1 MGIVWTLVKK
11 ELRLVLRDPVALIL
25 LFVLPLLFILV
36 FGLFVGESFG
46 QKPDKRLRISLVDR
60 DHGSGLKQGEP
71 WSRVVRRD
79 LAETANIR
87 IEIIDSPEEAER
99 LIREHKRAAIL
110 VFQSDFS
117 ERINDCSF
125 LADGLNP
132 FHRDGVYLDKV
143 DVQLWKDEKQ
153 PATAAV
159 IEQVVQVSLLRV
171 ILPWMIGRAFER
183 LSDPEFIQLLGD
195 KVNLPV
201 PEKFQTLMLFTRPG
215 KDKQRIKLGELLEMA
230 SSGKKENAEMYKK
243 KVGDGVQAALA
254 EQFKKF
260 DLRGKTWASLTK
272 SSEEDREGAEV
283 GQYENHEGNGLLR
296 YGGEHYK
303 YLVPMFVVM
312 FVFFLV
318 LIVGWVFVAE
328 RRQGTLRRLRTAPI
342 TRGHILMG
350 KMLPC
355 FALSVGQTLFLLLAS
370 RWLFGV
376 RWGPENWPLTEQLT
390 WLLSVV
396 LSTSLAAMGLALLI
410 AAVARSELQVAI
422 YGGLLVMVLA
432 VVGGCVLPREMMPE
446 TTQFIALLTPQGWAS
461 MPTANCSAAHKI
473 TSPTRRSL
481 GAHAACWLRWARSV
495 SVSPAGCCAWIEQP
509 ELPRRHSSQSLL
521 AKLWHGIRYYPYQH
535 QSLDAARR
543 SLSVNASAG
552 TGFLNQGFGGR
563 T

>member
-1 MGIVWTLVKK
+1 MSIVWTLVRK

-25 LFVLPLLFILV
+25 LFVLPLVFILV
-36 FGLFVGESFG
+36 FGLFVGEGFG

-60 DHGSGLKQGEP
+60 DGGSGLNQGEP

-87 IEIIDSPEEAER
+87 IEIIDRAEEAER
-99 LIREHKRAAIL
+99 LIREHKRAAVL
-110 VFQSDFS
+110 VFGAEFTARMNQ
-117 ERINDCSF
+117 CSF
-125 LADGLNP
+125 LAGGLNP
-132 FHRDGVYLDKV
+132 FHRDGVYLDKI

-183 LSDPEFIQLLGD
+183 LSDPQFIQLLGD

-201 PEKFQTLMLFTRPG
+201 PKQFRFVLLGKEK
-215 KDKQRIKLGELLEMA
+215 IKLGELLKMA
-230 SSGKKENAEMYKK
+230 SGSDPDMAQMYKM

-254 EQFKKF
+254 EQFKKYN
-260 DLRGKTWASLTK
+260 LRGKTWASLTK
-272 SSEEDREGAEV
+272 SSEDARAGAEVSQYEDREGS
-283 GQYENHEGNGLLR
+283 GLLR

-318 LIVGWVFVAE
+318 LIAGWVFVAE
-328 RRQGTLRRLRTAPI
+328 RRQGTLRRLQAAPL

-350 KMLPC
+350 KMVPC
-355 FALSVGQTLFLLLAS
+355 FALSVGQTLFLLIAS

-376 RWGPENWPLTEQLT
+376 RWGPDNWPLAQQLA
-390 WLLSVV
+390 WLLPVV
-396 LSTSLAAMGLALLI
+396 LSTSLAAMGLALLL

-422 YGGLLVMVLA
+422 CGGVLVMVLA

-446 TTQFIALLTPQGWAS
+446 TTQFVTRLTPQGWSLEAYRELLGGSQDYQPNAAIVLRSCGVLAALGTVGLALAS
-461 MPTANCSAAHKI
+461 
-473 TSPTRRSL
+473 
-481 GAHAACWLRWARSV
+481 WLLRL
-495 SVSPAGCCAWIEQP
+495 E
-509 ELPRRHSSQSLL
+509 
-521 AKLWHGIRYYPYQH
+521 
-535 QSLDAARR
+535 
-543 SLSVNASAG
+543 
-552 TGFLNQGFGGR
+552 
-563 T
+563 

>member
-11 ELRLVLRDPVALIL
+11 ELRLLLRDPVALIL

-36 FGLFVGESFG
+36 FGLFVGDSFG
-46 QKPDKRLRISLVDR
+46 QKPDKRLRISLVDLDR
-60 DHGSGLKQGEP
+60 GSGLNEGEP
-71 WSRVVRRD
+71 WSQVVRRD

-87 IEIIDSPEEAER
+87 IEVIDSPEEAER

-110 VFQSDFS
+110 VFQPRFS
-117 ERINDCSF
+117 ERINVCSF

-183 LSDPEFIQLLGD
+183 LSDPAFIQILGD

-201 PEKFQTLMLFTRPG
+201 PKQFQFLMRKEKVQ
-215 KDKQRIKLGELLEMA
+215 LGELLKMA
-230 SSGKKENAEMYKK
+230 ASGSTETAEMYKK
-243 KVGDGVQAALA
+243 KVGDGVKAALS
-254 EQFKKF
+254 EQFKNYN
-260 DLRGKTWASLTK
+260 LRGKTWASLTK
-272 SSEEDREGAEV
+272 SAEDEREGAEV
-283 GQYENHEGNGLLR
+283 SQYENREGSGLLR

-328 RRQGTLRRLRTAPI
+328 RRQGTLRRLQTAPLS
-342 TRGHILMG
+342 RGHILMG
-350 KMLPC
+350 KMVPC
-355 FALSVGQTLFLLLAS
+355 FALSVGQTIFLLLAS
-370 RWLFGV
+370 RWLFGIS
-376 RWGPENWPLTEQLT
+376 WGPDNWPVSEQLS

-422 YGGLLVMVLA
+422 FGGLLVLVLA

-446 TTQFIALLTPQGWAS
+446 TTQFITLLTPQGWALDAYRELLGGS
-461 MPTANCSAAHKI
+461 PEYQPNTAIIGRSCGVLAA
-473 TSPTRRSL
+473 L
-481 GAHAACWLRWARSV
+481 GALSLALASWLLR
-495 SVSPAGCCAWIEQP
+495 
-509 ELPRRHSSQSLL
+509 
-521 AKLWHGIRYYPYQH
+521 
-535 QSLDAARR
+535 LD
-543 SLSVNASAG
+543 
-552 TGFLNQGFGGR
+552 
-563 T
+563 

>member
-11 ELRLVLRDPVALIL
+11 ELRLLLRDPVALIL

-46 QKPDKRLRISLVDR
+46 QKPDKRLRISLVDL
-60 DHGSGLKQGEP
+60 DHDSGLNTDEP
-71 WSRVVRRD
+71 WSHVVRRD

-110 VFQSDFS
+110 VFQPRFS
-117 ERINDCSF
+117 ERINVCSF

-183 LSDPEFIQLLGD
+183 LSDPAFIQILGD

-201 PEKFQTLMLFTRPG
+201 PKQFQFLMRKEKVQ
-215 KDKQRIKLGELLEMA
+215 LGELLKMA
-230 SSGKKENAEMYKK
+230 SSGNAETAEMYKK

-254 EQFKKF
+254 EQFKNYN
-260 DLRGKTWASLTK
+260 LRGKTWASLTK
-272 SSEEDREGAEV
+272 SVEELREGAEV
-283 GQYENHEGNGLLR
+283 SQYENREGSGLLR

-328 RRQGTLRRLRTAPI
+328 RRQGTLRRLQTAPL

-350 KMLPC
+350 KMVPC
-355 FALSVGQTLFLLLAS
+355 FAMSVGQTLFLLIAS
-370 RWLFGV
+370 RWLFGI
-376 RWGPENWPLTEQLT
+376 RWGPDNWPLSEQLS
-390 WLLSVV
+390 WLLPVV

-422 YGGLLVMVLA
+422 FGGLLVLVLA

-446 TTQFIALLTPQGWAS
+446 TTQFITLLTPQGWALDAYRELLGGS
-461 MPTANCSAAHKI
+461 QEYQPNLAIIGRSCGVLAA
-473 TSPTRRSL
+473 L
-481 GAHAACWLRWARSV
+481 GAVSLALASWLLR
-495 SVSPAGCCAWIEQP
+495 
-509 ELPRRHSSQSLL
+509 
-521 AKLWHGIRYYPYQH
+521 
-535 QSLDAARR
+535 LD
-543 SLSVNASAG
+543 
-552 TGFLNQGFGGR
+552 
-563 T
+563 

>member
-1 MGIVWTLVKK
+1 MDIVWTLVKK
-11 ELRLVLRDPVALIL
+11 ELRLVLRDPVSLIL
-25 LFVLPLLFILV
+25 LLVLPLLFILV

-60 DHGSGLKQGEP
+60 DHGSGLNKDEP
-71 WSRVVRRD
+71 WSQVVRRD

-110 VFQSDFS
+110 VFQPHFS
-117 ERINDCSF
+117 ERINNCSF
-125 LADGLNP
+125 LVDGLNP

-171 ILPWMIGRAFER
+171 IMPWMIGRAFER
-183 LSDPEFIQLLGD
+183 LTYPEFIQLLGD
-195 KVNLPV
+195 RVNLPV
-201 PEKFQTLMLFTRPG
+201 PKQFQFVMLGKEK
-215 KDKQRIKLGELLEMA
+215 IKLGELLKMA
-230 SSGKKENAEMYKK
+230 AGSNPETAQMYRK

-254 EQFKKF
+254 EQFKNYN
-260 DLRGKTWASLTK
+260 LRGKTWASLTK
-272 SSEEDREGAEV
+272 SSEEPREGAEV
-283 GQYENHEGNGLLR
+283 GAYENREGSGLLR

-318 LIVGWVFVAE
+318 LIAGWVFVAE
-328 RRQGTLRRLRTAPI
+328 RRQGTLRRLQAAPL

-350 KMLPC
+350 KMVPC
-355 FALSVGQTLFLLLAS
+355 FALSVGQTLFLLIAS
-370 RWLFGV
+370 RWLFGI
-376 RWGPENWPLTEQLT
+376 RWGPDNWTLTQQLA
-390 WLLSVV
+390 WLLPVV

-422 YGGLLVMVLA
+422 YGGLLVLVLA

-446 TTQFIALLTPQGWAS
+446 TTQFITLLTPQGWALDAFRELLGGS
-461 MPTANCSAAHKI
+461 QDYLPNTTILVRSCGVLTALGAV
-473 TSPTRRSL
+473 SL
-481 GAHAACWLRWARSV
+481 GLASWLLR
-495 SVSPAGCCAWIEQP
+495 
-509 ELPRRHSSQSLL
+509 
-521 AKLWHGIRYYPYQH
+521 
-535 QSLDAARR
+535 LD
-543 SLSVNASAG
+543 
-552 TGFLNQGFGGR
+552 
-563 T
+563 

>member
-11 ELRLVLRDPVALIL
+11 ELRLVLRDPIAFIL
-25 LFVLPLLFILV
+25 LFVLPLLFIVV

-46 QKPDKRLRISLVDR
+46 QKPDKRLRISLVDLDR
-60 DHGSGLKQGEP
+60 GSGLNKGEP
-71 WSRVVRRD
+71 WSHVVRRD

-87 IEIIDSPEEAER
+87 IEIIDNPEEAER

-110 VFQSDFS
+110 VFQSHFS
-117 ERINDCSF
+117 ERIDDCSF

-143 DVQLWKDEKQ
+143 DVQLLRDEKQ

-183 LSDPEFIQLLGD
+183 LSDPEFIQILGD

-201 PEKFQTLMLFTRPG
+201 PKQFQFLMRKEKVQ
-215 KDKQRIKLGELLEMA
+215 LGELLKMA
-230 SSGKKENAEMYKK
+230 ASGDPKTAQMYKK

-254 EQFKKF
+254 EQFRKYN
-260 DLRGKTWASLTK
+260 LRGKTWASLTK
-272 SSEEDREGAEV
+272 STEEAREGAEV
-283 GQYENHEGNGLLR
+283 RSYENREGSGPLR

-318 LIVGWVFVAE
+318 LIAGWVFVAE
-328 RRQGTLRRLRTAPI
+328 RRQGTLRRLQTAPL
-342 TRGHILMG
+342 TRGHILLG
-350 KMLPC
+350 KMVPF
-355 FALSVGQTLFLLLAS
+355 FALSVGQTLFLLIAG

-376 RWGPENWPLTEQLT
+376 RWGPDNWPLTQQLA
-390 WLLSVV
+390 WLLAVV

-422 YGGLLVMVLA
+422 YGGVLVLVLA

-446 TTQFIALLTPQGWAS
+446 TTQFVTLLTPQGWALDAYRELLGGS
-461 MPTANCSAAHKI
+461 QEYQPNTAIIGRACGVLAAVGAV
-473 TSPTRRSL
+473 SL
-481 GAHAACWLRWARSV
+481 GLASWLLR
-495 SVSPAGCCAWIEQP
+495 
-509 ELPRRHSSQSLL
+509 
-521 AKLWHGIRYYPYQH
+521 
-535 QSLDAARR
+535 LD
-543 SLSVNASAG
+543 
-552 TGFLNQGFGGR
+552 
-563 T
+563 